1 MKKLLFVL
9 AFTFIGQ
16 QSFSQM
22 YIVTLS
28 EVNVNVSGC
37 DASIG
42 EGTLTKT
49 DPSGAQTYTCI
60 TKNNGAN
67 TNGLSVLNTEL
78 NSIINTPPGYK
89 LIEMKA
95 DNSGFFS
102 SSTHLNYGT
111 IWFFAV
117 P

>member
-9 AFTFIGQ
+9 AFIFIGQ
-16 QSFSQM
+16 QAFSQM

-28 EVNVNVSGC
+28 EVDPIVSGC

-42 EGTLTKT
+42 EATLTKT
-49 DPSGAQTYTCI
+49 DPLGAQTYTCI
-60 TKNNGAN
+60 TGSNWAN

-89 LIEMKA
+89 LIEMKTS
-95 DNSGFFS
+95 DDGFMGEYD
-102 SSTHLNYGT
+102 LNPGT